1 MGPIVKTGQ
10 NSSETLKGIPLEN
23 WKFFG
28 AAIFGTFPEKQI
40 YIAQFQYNLKL

>member
-10 NSSETLKGIPLEN
+10 NSSETLKGILLGN

-28 AAIFGTFPEKQI
+28 AAFGTFPEKQI
-40 YIAQFQYNLKL
+40 YVAQYQYNLKL